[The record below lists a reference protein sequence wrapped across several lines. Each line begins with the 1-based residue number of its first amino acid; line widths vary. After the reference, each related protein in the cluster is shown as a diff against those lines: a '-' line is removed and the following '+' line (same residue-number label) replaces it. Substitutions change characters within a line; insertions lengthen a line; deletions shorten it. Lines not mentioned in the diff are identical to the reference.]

1 MPKSNKRIGIAMPHA
16 SRSIEYP
23 GTQHNLRIAI
33 DYAKSRGYDILISD
47 PASASVAANRNI
59 AANNLLKEGADWIFT
74 CDDDMFY
81 PQDVLIRLIENN
93 KDIISGLYVGRSIPY
108 PIMAFQP
115 YKKLY
120 KTIRHT
126 DFTIG
131 DILEVVGVGGGCVLI
146 KKGVF
151 EKIPAPWYSMPPII
165 WMRVLTWLHKQLD
178 LGLTTRELP
187 RELLPDLKDIR
198 PDAWDGGVA
207 GEDIYFCLLAG
218 EFGYKIYLDT
228 GVQCAH
234 VGDYKHTLADNV
246 AYEKIME
253 VNSERTGHTEAS
265 PATAENPS
273 TRS

>member
-1 MPKSNKRIGIAMPHA
+1 MSKPNKIIGIAMPHA

-33 DYAKSRGYDILISD
+33 GYAKSKGYDVLISD
-47 PASASVAANRNI
+47 PASASVATNRNI
-59 AANNLLKEGADWIFT
+59 AAHNLLKGGANWIFT

-81 PQDVLIRLIENN
+81 PKDVFIKLIENN
-93 KDIISGLYVGRSIPY
+93 KDIVSGLYVGRTAPF

-115 YKKLY
+115 YEKLY
-120 KTIRHT
+120 RAIKYK
-126 DFTIG
+126 DFTVGETI
-131 DILEVVGVGGGCVLI
+131 EVVGVGGGCVLI
-146 KKGVF
+146 KRDVF
-151 EKIPAPWYSMPPII
+151 EKIPQPWYSMPPIV
-165 WMRVLTWLHKQLD
+165 WMKILTWLHKQLD
-178 LGLTTRELP
+178 LGLPTRELP
-187 RELLPDLKDIR
+187 RELLPSLKDIR

-228 GVQCAH
+228 SVQCAH

-246 AYEKIME
+246 AYQKIME
-253 VNSERTGHTEAS
+253 VESERTGHTEAS
-265 PATAENPS
+265 PAIAENPS